1 MANVKKSFED
11 LKVSRSILN
20 ALEDLKFQ
28 NPTSVQEKVIPRVR
42 AGHDLIAI
50 APTGTGKTAAY
61 LIPVLS
67 KLRFQE
73 GNDARALILVPTREL
88 AIQVHTMTHQLSGYL
103 NLRSVVI
110 YGGTGMKN
118 QIMEIEKGLD
128 ILIATPG
135 RFMDLY
141 RQGILHTKNI
151 QTLVLDEADKMMDM
165 GFMPQLNRI
174 LEVIPARKR
183 QNLLFSATFSD
194 KVQRLSEDFLEFPQK
209 IEIKPQ
215 GSTAESIIQYF
226 YKVPNLKSK
235 INLLQFLLTD
245 QEAFKKVIIFTKT
258 KETANDIYKFIRRKI
273 DPDVRVIHAN
283 KGQNTRIN
291 AINSFKDG
299 NIRILVSTDL
309 TARGIDVSLVSH
321 VINFDVPLVYEEY
334 VHRIGRT
341 GRALA
346 SGESITFVNQPDEF
360 HLSNIER
367 LIRSKITEKKIP
379 REVEITETE
388 PWEKKKME
396 QEIDRIKRKL
406 DPDYK
411 GSFHEK
417 KSKNQH
423 SRKLK

>member
-1 MANVKKSFED
+1 MTDARKSFED

-20 ALEDLKFQ
+20 ALKDLNFQ
-28 NPTSVQEKVIPRVR
+28 TPTSVQEKVIPRIR
-42 AGHDLIAI
+42 SGHDLIAI

-67 KLRFQE
+67 KLKFQE
-73 GNDARALILVPTREL
+73 GDYTRALILVPTREL
-88 AIQVHTMTHQLSGYL
+88 AIQVNKMTRELSSYL

-118 QIMEIEKGLD
+118 QIMEIMDGLD

-135 RFMDLY
+135 RFLDIY
-141 RQGILHTKNI
+141 RQGAIYTKNI
-151 QTLVLDEADKMMDM
+151 TTLVLDEADKMMDM
-165 GFMPQLNRI
+165 GFMPQLNHI
-174 LEVIPARKR
+174 LEVIPSKKR
-183 QNLLFSATFSD
+183 QNLLLSATFSD

-215 GSTAESIIQYF
+215 GSSPETIDQYY
-226 YKVPNLKSK
+226 YKIPNLKTK
-235 INLLQFLLTD
+235 INLLQFLLAD
-245 QEAFKKVIIFTKT
+245 QDVFKKVIIFTKT
-258 KETANDIYKFIRRKI
+258 KEAANDIYKFIRRKI
-273 DPDVRVIHAN
+273 DPSVRVIHAN

-291 AINSFKDG
+291 VINLFKHG
-299 NIRILVSTDL
+299 EIRILVSTDL

-321 VINFDVPLVYEEY
+321 VINFDVPVVYEEY

-346 SGESITFVNQPDEF
+346 SGESITFVNRPDEY
-360 HLSNIER
+360 HLANIEKM
-367 LIRSKITEKKIP
+367 IRSKIIERKIP
-379 REVEITETE
+379 GEVEIMGTE
-388 PWEKKKME
+388 PWEQKKMN
-396 QEIDRIKRKL
+396 QELDRIRRKL

-417 KSKNQH
+417 KQKNRFP
-423 SRKLK
+423 RKPK